1 MTTSAGACGPRGGP
15 LGPTP
20 IDLPRTSAHGRG
32 HHIDQGADPLQVQR
46 RLGHKD
52 IRTTLRYYGHLFPN
66 REDDLN
72 EALERVYREAR
83 AGSLADSSRTEVVS
97 LETVKAAT

>member
-1 MTTSAGACGPRGGP
+1 MGPRGGP

-32 HHIDQGADPLQVQR
+32 HHIDPLQVQR

-72 EALERVYREAR
+72 DAPERVYREAR
-83 AGSLADSSRTEVVS
+83 AESLADSSRTEVMN
-97 LETVKAAT
+97 LRAVKAAT